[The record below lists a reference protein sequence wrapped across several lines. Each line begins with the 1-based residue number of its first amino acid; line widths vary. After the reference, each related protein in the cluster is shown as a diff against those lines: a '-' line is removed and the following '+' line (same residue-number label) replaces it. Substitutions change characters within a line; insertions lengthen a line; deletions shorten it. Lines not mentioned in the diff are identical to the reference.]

1 MDLKAYGT
9 LFVGLRLKSTERNGT
24 DTELFC
30 FSGLLEFEPAGDSL
44 RSPGGNPR
52 NFEGDCGGA

>member
-30 FSGLLEFEPAGDSL
+30 FSGLLEFELAGSRCAL
-44 RSPGGNPR
+44 RAEIRGILR
-52 NFEGDCGGA
+52 GDCGM